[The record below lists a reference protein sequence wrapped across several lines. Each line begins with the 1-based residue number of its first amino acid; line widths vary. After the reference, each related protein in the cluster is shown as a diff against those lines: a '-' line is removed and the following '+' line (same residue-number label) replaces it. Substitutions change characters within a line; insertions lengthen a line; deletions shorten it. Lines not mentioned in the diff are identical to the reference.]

1 MTYLPARVCIF
12 LALSC
17 IGTVRAQSS
26 AFPDPTPEIRRQELR
41 QEQLRREQESMPSVR
56 LSAQA
61 PPTAQP
67 LPHEE
72 TCRKINEVVFE
83 GLPALDAQLAASLA
97 GVGRDDSPLGRCV
110 GVQGIA
116 VLADR
121 ARNTLIAN
129 GYITSRIEAPAQD
142 LSTGRLLLNVIVGR
156 VAVIDKGTGAAWV
169 RHTAP
174 LFTNEALNLRDIEQ
188 SLENLRR
195 NPSVQADLQLRPGE
209 QIDTSDVVLDYNRQR
224 PLRGYF
230 SLDDSGS
237 SATGKLMAQ
246 ATLSWDSPLG
256 LSDLAYLSTSRD
268 VAHRQDGPRGNDSQT
283 LHYSVPWGYWL
294 MGATLSRSNYRQTIA
309 GAFQSYLYSGQTQSR
324 ELQLGRV
331 IHRDANS
338 KTSVQVKGFS
348 RQSNNFIDD
357 TEVEVQKRSTAGW
370 EASVLHARYWGQVN
384 GDLQLSYKR
393 GTGAWGAM
401 AAPEEL
407 FGEGSSRMQ
416 VGTAVANLQWPV
428 ADGNRLTA
436 VHYLKLQVNR
446 TPLVPQDRMCLGGR
460 YTVRGFDG
468 RQNLCGDR
476 GLLLRN
482 DLIHALNGPTSAY
495 IGLDYGRVG
504 GRSAQDLPERSM
516 SGYVLGLRGQ
526 HRLDHGAQIQF
537 EAFVGRHMAK
547 PTFIPNASTNT
558 GMSLSL
564 SF

>member
-1 MTYLPARVCIF
+1 
-12 LALSC
+12 
-17 IGTVRAQSS
+17 
-26 AFPDPTPEIRRQELR
+26 
-41 QEQLRREQESMPSVR
+41 MPSVR
-56 LSAQA
+56 LSLEA
-61 PPTAQP
+61 PPKVQR
-67 LPHEE
+67 LPQE
-72 TCRKINEVVFE
+72 TTCSAIKEVLFD
-83 GLPALDAQLAASLA
+83 GLPALNVQLAGSLA
-97 GVGRDDSPLGRCV
+97 GDGLDDSPVGRCV
-110 GVQGIA
+110 GVQGIL
-116 VLADR
+116 VLVDR

-129 GYITSRIEAPAQD
+129 GYVTSRIEVPDQD
-142 LSTGRLLLNVIVGR
+142 LSKGRLFLKVIVGR
-156 VAVIDKGTGAAWV
+156 IAEIDKGAGANWV

-174 LFTNEALNLRDIEQ
+174 VFTHEALNLRDIEQ

-195 NPSVQADLQLRPGE
+195 NPSVQADFQLRPGE
-209 QIDTSDVVLDYNRQR
+209 QVDTSDIVLDYRRQR

-237 SATGKLMAQ
+237 SATGKFMAQ
-246 ATLSWDSPLG
+246 GTLSWDSPLG
-256 LSDLAYLSTSRD
+256 LSDLAYLSTSQD
-268 VAHRQDGPRGNDSQT
+268 VGQRQDGPRGNDSQT

-338 KTSVQVKGFS
+338 KTSLQVKGFS
-348 RQSNNFIDD
+348 RRSSNLIDD
-357 TEVEVQKRSTAGW
+357 TEVEVQRRSTAGW
-370 EASVLHARYWGQVN
+370 EAAVQHVRYWGQVN

-393 GTGAWGAM
+393 GTGAFGSM
-401 AAPEEL
+401 VAPEEL

-416 VGTAVANLQWPV
+416 VGTVVANLQWPV
-428 ADGNRLTA
+428 AGDYRLTA
-436 VHYLKLQVNR
+436 AHYLKLQVNR

-482 DLIHALNGPTSAY
+482 ELIHALNGSMSAY

-526 HRLDHGAQIQF
+526 HRLNHGAQIHF
-537 EAFVGRHMAK
+537 EAFVGQHMAK
-547 PTFIPNASTNT
+547 PTFIQNASANT

-564 SF
+564 NF

>member
-1 MTYLPARVCIF
+1 
-12 LALSC
+12 
-17 IGTVRAQSS
+17 
-26 AFPDPTPEIRRQELR
+26 
-41 QEQLRREQESMPSVR
+41 MPSVR